1 MIKKDISQGL
11 MPVEWHQTRW
21 KGLVYVRRWVKRDRT
36 NFYWC
41 NLVWSWEVVKVSR
54 KGKILLACIGS
65 MWFGGIETFWA
76 IKLCTKTWYNSKIFT
91 NFAYF
96 FVLFLWPK
104 CLDTPKSYTT
114 EILIHQ
120 FLSVSHKKI
129 YQSSVSFL
137 CVAKCRANFF
147 LYSSTYQLFLPA
159 C

>member
-41 NLVWSWEVVKVSR
+41 NLVWIWEVVKVSR

-76 IKLCTKTWYNSKIFT
+76 IKLCTKTWYD
-91 NFAYF
+91 
-96 FVLFLWPK
+96 PK

-129 YQSSVSFL
+129 YRSSVSFL